1 MAHHLYLLDGMALAY
16 RAYFALIRNP
26 ISTSTGRNTSA
37 IYGFVNTL
45 LELKQQAAPTHMAIA
60 MDTDAPTARHERFP
74 AYKAQRD
81 EMPEDL
87 SDSLQAID
95 QFAAAFRI
103 PMLRLDGYEADDI
116 IGTLAR
122 QAAAKGWK
130 VTMVT
135 PDKDFG
141 QLVTDD
147 IVMYRPGRMG
157 NPPEVWGVEE
167 VCSRWGI
174 ERVDQVRDML
184 GLMGDSSDNIPG
196 IPGIGEKT
204 AAKLIAQFGSVETLL
219 EGTAQLKGKQKERV
233 ETHRDQA
240 LLSKELAT
248 IDIEVPIEV
257 NWEELELSDPDE
269 EALRSLCVE
278 FEFNSIGRRLLGDDF
293 KAGRGFSSGSAPPGE
308 LFAPEEI
315 EGAAPVQEADLNY
328 LADVEHEYQVIRERK
343 DYDSLL
349 GAMAMREAFCF
360 DLETDALDA
369 KQAAIVGIAVCWE
382 AGRAHYVVW
391 PEKAAEAEAWLAA
404 LAPLLQSDR
413 HVKVGHNLKFDLGVL
428 RWHGVRSEG
437 PFFDTMLAHALI
449 APDKRHG
456 MDELSEQYLGYS
468 PVSIESLIGAK
479 GKEQKSVREV
489 PEEELAEYAAED
501 ADVTWQLME
510 VLKPILAK
518 HRLEKVFNEVE
529 CPLLPVLVEMEY
541 HGVRIDSKA
550 LAEYSKELETDID
563 RLRREVFQ
571 LAGEEFNLN
580 SPKQLGEVF
589 FDRLHLAAKPKKTR
603 TGQYVTNE
611 QVLETLAV
619 HHPIARKV
627 LEYRE
632 ANKLQTTYVEALPA
646 VIFPKTGR
654 LHTNYSQVVAATGR
668 LASNNPNLQNIPIR
682 TDRGREIRRAFVAD
696 KGYQIFAADY
706 SQIELRIMA
715 SLSGD
720 QAMQEAFVSE
730 LDIHTATAA
739 GIHGVDPDDV
749 TEAMRR
755 SAKMVNFG
763 IIYGIS
769 AFGLAQRLAIPRAEA
784 NRIIESY
791 FAKYPGIRRYMGE
804 VVEDAR
810 QKGYVETMSGR
821 RRYVPDLRSSNGAV
835 RQGAERMT
843 INTPIQGTAADMIK
857 IAMARIH
864 AWLMEQGTETKLLLQ
879 VHDELVFELCPEE
892 RDLVIPKITELMQN
906 ALPMDVPILVET
918 GVAENWLDAH

>member
-1 MAHHLYLLDGMALAY
+1 
-16 RAYFALIRNP
+16 
-26 ISTSTGRNTSA
+26 
-37 IYGFVNTL
+37 
-45 LELKQQAAPTHMAIA
+45 
-60 MDTDAPTARHERFP
+60 
-74 AYKAQRD
+74 
-81 EMPEDL
+81 
-87 SDSLQAID
+87 
-95 QFAAAFRI
+95 
-103 PMLRLDGYEADDI
+103 
-116 IGTLAR
+116 
-122 QAAAKGWK
+122 
-130 VTMVT
+130 
-135 PDKDFG
+135 
-141 QLVTDD
+141 
-147 IVMYRPGRMG
+147 
-157 NPPEVWGVEE
+157 
-167 VCSRWGI
+167 
-174 ERVDQVRDML
+174 
-184 GLMGDSSDNIPG
+184 
-196 IPGIGEKT
+196 
-204 AAKLIAQFGSVETLL
+204 
-219 EGTAQLKGKQKERV
+219 
-233 ETHRDQA
+233 
-240 LLSKELAT
+240 
-248 IDIEVPIEV
+248 
-257 NWEELELSDPDE
+257 
-269 EALRSLCVE
+269 
-278 FEFNSIGRRLLGDDF
+278 
-293 KAGRGFSSGSAPPGE
+293 
-308 LFAPEEI
+308 
-315 EGAAPVQEADLNY
+315 
-328 LADVEHEYQVIRERK
+328 
-343 DYDSLL
+343 
-349 GAMAMREAFCF
+349 
-360 DLETDALDA
+360 
-369 KQAAIVGIAVCWE
+369 
-382 AGRAHYVVW
+382 
-391 PEKAAEAEAWLAA
+391 
-404 LAPLLQSDR
+404 
-413 HVKVGHNLKFDLGVL
+413 
-428 RWHGVRSEG
+428 
-437 PFFDTMLAHALI
+437 
-449 APDKRHG
+449 
-456 MDELSEQYLGYS
+456 
-468 PVSIESLIGAK
+468 
-479 GKEQKSVREV
+479 
-489 PEEELAEYAAED
+489 
-501 ADVTWQLME
+501 
-510 VLKPILAK
+510 
-518 HRLEKVFNEVE
+518 
-529 CPLLPVLVEMEY
+529 
-541 HGVRIDSKA
+541 

-892 RDLVIPKITELMQN
+892 RDLVIPKMTELMQN